1 MNIVSLKHDSVFREV
16 MSYES
21 IRKQLISDVT
31 GIPLETIREVRLVSP
46 FLRKLFWWQKQGILD
61 AAMVLQDG
69 TKVDVELQVRNQG
82 DWMKRK
88 LFYLAK
94 MYTDNLRIGQDYRQL
109 KKCICISILGFRL
122 VEGEEYHT
130 AYSLRDRF
138 GRELTDLFELHIVE
152 LNKPLRDGD
161 AMNDW
166 IQLFNTETMEGLD
179 MIRTKNAGVAEAVEV
194 VRRMSLGRIVRETYE
209 SYMKAKMDRRAED
222 EFVRN
227 EGRAEGRAMYILQ
240 VLKGLGDVPQVM
252 QERILAER
260 NLDTLDTWFEMA
272 MNASDLREF
281 ERNINQ

>member
-1 MNIVSLKHDSVFREV
+1 
-16 MSYES
+16 
-21 IRKQLISDVT
+21 
-31 GIPLETIREVRLVSP
+31 
-46 FLRKLFWWQKQGILD
+46 
-61 AAMVLQDG
+61 
-69 TKVDVELQVRNQG
+69 
-82 DWMKRK
+82 
-88 LFYLAK
+88 
-94 MYTDNLRIGQDYRQL
+94 
-109 KKCICISILGFRL
+109 
-122 VEGEEYHT
+122 
-130 AYSLRDRF
+130 
-138 GRELTDLFELHIVE
+138 
-152 LNKPLRDGD
+152 
-161 AMNDW
+161 MNDW

-240 VLKGLGDVPQVM
+240 VLKGLGDVPQAM

-272 MNASDLREF
+272 MNASDLWEF